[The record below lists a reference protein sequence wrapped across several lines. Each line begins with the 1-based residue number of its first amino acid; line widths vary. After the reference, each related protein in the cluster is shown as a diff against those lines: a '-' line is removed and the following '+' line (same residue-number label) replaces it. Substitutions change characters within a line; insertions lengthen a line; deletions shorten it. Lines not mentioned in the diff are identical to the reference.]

1 MVLGE
6 VDRHK
11 AKEIEKQFLNA
22 FGESAVADGTFLD
35 GIQFK
40 QKETV
45 CGAKALATEGMVS
58 REEIA
63 ADDAHQFHE
72 MEVIFFRKG

>member
-1 MVLGE
+1 MVLSE
-6 VDRHK
+6 VDGHK

-22 FGESAVADGTFLD
+22 FGESAVADGMLLD

-45 CGAKALATEGMVS
+45 CGAKALAAERMVS
-58 REEIA
+58 
-63 ADDAHQFHE
+63 
-72 MEVIFFRKG
+72 